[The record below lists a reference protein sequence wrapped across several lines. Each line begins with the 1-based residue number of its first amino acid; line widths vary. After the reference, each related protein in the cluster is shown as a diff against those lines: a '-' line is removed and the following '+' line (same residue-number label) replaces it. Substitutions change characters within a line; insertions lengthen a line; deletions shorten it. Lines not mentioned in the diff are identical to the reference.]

1 METISKISLILVLFL
16 IFASVFTVD
25 VYAVSLAANVDGNA
39 YKTVVDSVADAAS
52 VALVADES
60 PLVSSEAAQQQSGA
74 PVKSKASPASSAT
87 FDAVRNNFL
96 KQNQQLTDEPSALT
110 SAAFS
115 VNQQQ
120 QASCISTFAKEEP
133 PRQPPQKKYE
143 HEISVLGY
151 KIPIPSF
158 VMDGMSS
165 VPTGAEVNAG
175 GAVGADA
182 DTIFER
188 IGDSGSSDDANI
200 FKLFCENTTISNV
213 NAELRSKMYINYG
226 YIILQ
231 HCYVNEDAS
240 SLQLQ
245 QYESVRN
252 FKWSYSNVHDQQL
265 ETLFSSHKSN
275 FENLESL
282 DLTANQLDCTH
293 WAQPQTVRR
302 LLMLKLTR
310 NAIDT
315 QSCAL
320 SEFQHMNHLIE
331 LRLDDNRIHELSQ
344 QFLGHLSELKGLN
357 LTRNMLSNLTRNTFN
372 GALKLQRLYIAHNR
386 LRTLPFQ
393 LFQSMR
399 DLQTLDLSN
408 NRLFYFS
415 DNFFALN
422 GELREM
428 YLQNNA
434 METIGKNT
442 FHNLQK
448 LRYLDVSENNISS
461 IDRKAFESLS
471 NLFMLN
477 ISMNSITTVSS
488 ILFHPLH
495 NLQQLDL
502 SHNKFTQLPSG
513 VFMSQRALLLL
524 RIDSTPLGK
533 IGNFIS
539 RNNDYV
545 DPKVLANLRILSIQH
560 NKQLTQLT
568 RTLFRNTPNLHE
580 LLLAGNA
587 LQHLPAEIGQLSQ
600 LQRLNVRD
608 NKLVYIPESVQY
620 LPRLRFIHIRYN
632 DYICDCRMYW
642 LGEWLSNSSSTLR
655 RLRAVHIG
663 SLYEGPVMLAD
674 VSSVD
679 TGDDIDELI
688 ESLTCHHGHPGDMV
702 NVLQHLHCLKPVIM
716 ESSES
721 KMHKLHSTAKLECM
735 FSGSPA
741 PDVIWVTP
749 TNKIL
754 RHHAD
759 PDKRP
764 VIINHNEKIIGH
776 LPLTSLIMDDNNML
790 NVSLQ
795 ASDVMNRVTLIEN
808 GTLLVHNI
816 SRSDSGLYSCY
827 AYNIMGNASAFM
839 RIYID
844 PIVFYRVKI
853 ESLLSGIA
861 AATTFLLLTLIVQ
874 GLRSLCAKCGIFDKF
889 YCCVRNKQSP
899 RARQIYAML
908 DSIESYKSQQLERLR
923 ENYAQQ
929 VHRIRE
935 NCVQQVEWIQSSYTS
950 QAKYLKEFRDMGSTH
965 LTSLKDQYYDQVK
978 KVRDYSTGQLSWV
991 RENYVFQRNKIRKFS
1006 AHQVL
1011 RLREGYKYQ
1020 QQTLNKVL
1028 ENLPSFYFE
1037 NCRGR
1042 CEEDIAEDIEVYF
1055 KSQWGDQYNPSAAK
1069 VKSLK
1074 SRLAV
1079 MALNSTSK
1087 ASVYYT
1093 PPEDELRRS
1102 HLQLQTSPIH
1112 INYIDENLDHKKFE
1126 LNESKIGRE
1135 FLFNTPMMFAGYGG
1149 SDGDGLTS
1157 LPKAEITLSQLKIT
1171 DKHPAGAGS
1180 IEDNCYAA
1188 TLADQVVLMK
1198 SAENKKHRHRRDHK
1212 CDRHSRATHNDGGD
1226 HRTDTAAADSNIEL
1240 NELRDYKDINDVKN
1254 SKSCPAIYKVSK
1266 QQDGSTLHELL
1277 TEHQRGDGN
1286 SNSTRL
1292 NPVGEP
1298 PHTLESELF
1307 QRASTSCSGGKGSR
1321 KLCKEKLN
1329 IILDESGK
1337 STLYN
1342 GSKSEVCGGARKKD
1356 TKYASCST
1364 MTSLQSK
1371 GSLPDLEAYA
1381 GAGGAG
1387 DSKYKEGLCCSNS
1400 APASSPASIEL
1411 SNCDNVSFSSDS
1423 NNSSCNTNKRS
1434 SVEVVNLS

>member
-1 METISKISLILVLFL
+1 METISKISLILILFL
-16 IFASVFTVD
+16 TVASVFVVD
-25 VYAVSLAANVDGNA
+25 VYAVSSAANVEENA
-39 YKTVVDSVADAAS
+39 YKATRAGAAAAAS
-52 VALVADES
+52 AALVADES
-60 PLVSSEAAQQQSGA
+60 SLASLSSAPQQQHAA
-74 PVKSKASPASSAT
+74 PSKSQTQQTITKFKAEGNLYP
-87 FDAVRNNFL
+87 
-96 KQNQQLTDEPSALT
+96 KQNQQLVDT
-110 SAAFS
+110 SAS
-115 VNQQQ
+115 LSLIQQLS
-120 QASCISTFAKEEP
+120 ASCISTFAKEEP
-133 PRQPPQKKYE
+133 RQPAQKRYE

-151 KIPIPSF
+151 KIQIPSF
-158 VMDGMSS
+158 VMDGIS
-165 VPTGAEVNAG
+165 VPTAADSNTV
-175 GAVGADA
+175 GAVGGDVDTAYERSGGAD
-182 DTIFER
+182 DV
-188 IGDSGSSDDANI
+188 NV

-231 HCYVNEDAS
+231 HCYANADAS

-245 QYESVRN
+245 QYESVRH
-252 FKWSYSNVHDQQL
+252 FKWAYSNLRDQQL
-265 ETLFSSHKSN
+265 NMLFSNYKSN
-275 FENLESL
+275 FEYLESL
-282 DLTANQLDCTH
+282 DLTANQLECTG
-293 WAQPQTVRR
+293 WAESQTVRR
-302 LLMLKLTR
+302 LRVLKLTS
-310 NAIDT
+310 NAVDT
-315 QSCAL
+315 QSCTL

-331 LRLDDNRIHELSQ
+331 LRLDDNRIHVLSQ

-357 LTRNMLSNLTRNTFN
+357 LTRNLLSDLPRNTFT
-372 GALKLQRLYIAHNR
+372 GALKLQRLYLAHNR
-386 LRTLPFQ
+386 LTTLPFQ

-408 NRLFYFS
+408 NRLLSFP

-428 YLQNNA
+428 YLQKNA

-442 FHNLQK
+442 FYNLPK
-448 LRYLDVSENNISS
+448 LRYLDISENNINS

-477 ISMNSITTVSS
+477 MSMNSISTISS

-502 SHNKFTQLPSG
+502 SYNKFTQLPSG
-513 VFMSQRALLLL
+513 VFMSQRALLVL
-524 RIDSTPLGK
+524 RIDSTPLEK

-539 RNNDYV
+539 RNIDYV
-545 DPKVLANLRILSIQH
+545 DPKVLANLRILSMQH

-580 LLLAGNA
+580 LLLAGNG
-587 LQHLPAEIGQLSQ
+587 LQHLPAEIGHLGQ

-608 NKLVYIPESVQY
+608 NKLTYIPESVKY
-620 LPRLRFIHIRYN
+620 LPNLRFIHIRHN

-642 LGEWLSNSSSTLR
+642 LGEWLGNSSSTLR
-655 RLRAVHIG
+655 RLRADHV
-663 SLYEGPVMLAD
+663 SNLYEGTIMSAD
-674 VSSVD
+674 VSSMD
-679 TGDDIDELI
+679 IGDDIDELT

-702 NVLQHLHCLKPVIM
+702 NVLQHLHCLKPVIL

-735 FSGSPA
+735 FSGSPT

-764 VIINHNEKIIGH
+764 VIINHNDKVLGH

-808 GTLLVHNI
+808 GSLLVHNI
-816 SRSDSGLYSCY
+816 SRSDSGLYTCY

-861 AATTFLLLTLIVQ
+861 AATAFLSLTLIVQ
-874 GLRSLCAKCGIFDKF
+874 GLRALCDKCGIFDKF
-889 YCCVRNKQSP
+889 YCCARNKQSP

-908 DSIESYKSQQLERLR
+908 DSIESYKSLQLERLR

-978 KVRDYSTGQLSWV
+978 KVRDYSTGQLNWV

-1055 KSQWGDQYNPSAAK
+1055 KSQLGDQFNPSAAK

-1074 SRLAV
+1074 SKLAV
-1079 MALNSTSK
+1079 MALNSASK

-1093 PPEDELRRS
+1093 PPEDELRCS

-1112 INYIDENLDHKKFE
+1112 INYINENLDHKKLD
-1126 LNESKIGRE
+1126 LNASKISRE
-1135 FLFNTPMMFAGYGG
+1135 FLMNTPMMFAGCG
-1149 SDGDGLTS
+1149 SGSNGDGLTS
-1157 LPKAEITLSQLKIT
+1157 LSKAEFTLSQLKIS

-1188 TLADQVVLMK
+1188 TLADKLVPIK
-1198 SAENKKHRHRRDHK
+1198 TAEKKRHHHCHGHRCERVAHASP
-1212 CDRHSRATHNDGGD
+1212 CDNSRWHDGTP
-1226 HRTDTAAADSNIEL
+1226 TDTIAGDSNIEL
-1240 NELRDYKDINDVKN
+1240 NELRDYKDTNDVKS
-1254 SKSCPAIYKVSK
+1254 SKSCPAIYKMSK

-1277 TEHQRGDGN
+1277 TNNQRGDGN
-1286 SNSTRL
+1286 ANSTRL

-1298 PHTLESELF
+1298 THILETELF
-1307 QRASTSCSGGKGSR
+1307 QRSGISSGSGGKGHR
-1321 KLCKEKLN
+1321 KLCTDKLN

-1342 GSKSEVCGGARKKD
+1342 GPTSEVCGGARKKD
-1356 TKYASCST
+1356 IRYPSCST
-1364 MTSLQSK
+1364 MASSQSK
-1371 GSLPDLEAYA
+1371 NSLPDIEAYD
-1381 GAGGAG
+1381 GGGGGDGGG
-1387 DSKYKEGLCCSNS
+1387 DSKHKEEQSCDNLAST
-1400 APASSPASIEL
+1400 SSPASIGM
-1411 SNCDNVSFSSDS
+1411 SNCDNISFSSNS
-1423 NNSSCNTNKRS
+1423 NNSSCNTNQRS
-1434 SVEVVNLS
+1434 SVDVVKLS